1 MNHLICSLAALLWLV
16 GFVSGVRNLR
26 IASPLQALTIWDAD
40 VETEKETHR
49 SRFLSRFRAGLA
61 AEATT
66 RKRLA
71 QQRQSRMQAD
81 ATSADWARRAAS
93 SDRRTREQE
102 ESAVERAFDEAVQH
116 FDSVE
121 PMPTRHSENDYQF
134 VGIVNSKASDTPI
147 TWYARKKPA
156 SAKWSLRLVHVNRQA
171 IIKDLFGRGKV
182 DIFGRYENTGRV
194 NEETNQP
201 IIASKYVVRER
212 SWK

>member
-1 MNHLICSLAALLWLV
+1 
-16 GFVSGVRNLR
+16 
-26 IASPLQALTIWDAD
+26 
-40 VETEKETHR
+40 
-49 SRFLSRFRAGLA
+49 
-61 AEATT
+61 
-66 RKRLA
+66 
-71 QQRQSRMQAD
+71 MQAD